1 MQGGFATDITE
12 YIKADSQGVAQHSG
26 NGRATNPHM
35 QRENKNRVQND
46 IGHGTDEHAQH
57 GGHHGPFCTQELSHG
72 IIDHKQHAAQQN
84 DGYIRVGRCKG
95 FGIST

>member
-26 NGRATNPHM
+26 NSRAANSHM

-46 IGHGTDEHAQH
+46 IGYSTDEHAQH
-57 GGHHGPFCTQELSHG
+57 GGHHGALCPQELPHG
-72 IIDHKQHAAQQN
+72 IIDHKQCAAQQN
-84 DGYIRVGRCKG
+84 DGYIRMGRCEG
-95 FGIST
+95 VGIST